1 MAAIVARHAGARY
14 VVITDISDFR
24 LELARC
30 VGVTL
35 AVDVSRTSV
44 SDAMAQLRMREG
56 FDVGFEMSGRASA
69 LQDMLANMAHG
80 GKIAMLGLPNEDFSI
95 DWSHLVMNMITIK
108 GIYGRQMFETWYWMS
123 VLVQS
128 GVDISPVITHR
139 YAATDYEEAFETA
152 RSGRCGKVVL
162 TWSEA

>member
-1 MAAIVARHAGARY
+1 MK
-14 VVITDISDFR
+14 
-24 LELARC
+24 
-30 VGVTL
+30 
-35 AVDVSRTSV
+35 
-44 SDAMAQLRMREG
+44 EG
-56 FDVGFEMSGRASA
+56 FDVGFEMSGRARGVPGDARQHVPTAGRSPCSA
-69 LQDMLANMAHG
+69 SRRENFG
-80 GKIAMLGLPNEDFSI
+80 I

-139 YAATDYEEAFETA
+139 FAATDYEEAFEA
-152 RSGRCGKVVL
+152 MRVGECGKVVL